1 MVRALKIK
9 YENKADAL
17 QYIHE
22 HCIPETDK
30 LLQEA
35 CFYRKK
41 LLREYEQVMTKV
53 YNDRIKL
60 LTEPQTILRTQVLKN
75 VQGIKDQM
83 MQLERNYTDEMIIKA
98 KEQIAEAA
106 RAKDMVSRFRLYE
119 TKILNEETL

>member
-60 LTEPQTILRTQVLKN
+60 LTEPQTILRTQALKN

-83 MQLERNYTDEMIIKA
+83 MQLNYTDEMIIKA
-98 KEQIAEAA
+98 KEQTAEAA
-106 RAKDMVSRFRLYE
+106 RAKDMVSRFRLSE

>member
-9 YENKADAL
+9 YENKAEAL
-17 QYIHE
+17 RYIHE

-60 LTEPQTILRTQVLKN
+60 LTEPQTILHTQALKN

-83 MQLERNYTDEMIIKA
+83 MQLETNYTDEMMIKA
-98 KEQIAEAA
+98 KEQIVEAA

-119 TKILNEETL
+119 KKIINEEIL

>member
-1 MVRALKIK
+1 
-9 YENKADAL
+9 L

-41 LLREYEQVMTKV
+41 LLREYEQVMTTV

-60 LTEPQTILRTQVLKN
+60 LTEPQTILHTQALKN

-83 MQLERNYTDEMIIKA
+83 MQLETNYTDEMMIKA
-98 KEQIAEAA
+98 KEQIVEAA

-119 TKILNEETL
+119 KKIINEEIL

>member
-41 LLREYEQVMTKV
+41 LLREYEQVMTEV

-60 LTEPQTILRTQVLKN
+60 LTEPQTILRTQALKN
-75 VQGIKDQM
+75 VQVIKDQM
-83 MQLERNYTDEMIIKA
+83 MQLETNYTDEMIIKA
-98 KEQIAEAA
+98 KEQTAEAA

>member
-1 MVRALKIK
+1 MVGALKIK
-9 YENKADAL
+9 YKNKAEAL

-41 LLREYEQVMTKV
+41 LLREFEQ
-53 YNDRIKL
+53 
-60 LTEPQTILRTQVLKN
+60 TEPQTILHTQALKN
-75 VQGIKDQM
+75 VQGIKDQL
-83 MQLERNYTDEMIIKA
+83 MQLETNYTDEMIIKA

-106 RAKDMVSRFRLYE
+106 RAKDMVSRFRLCE
-119 TKILNEETL
+119 KKILNEEIL

>member
-9 YENKADAL
+9 YENKAEAL
-17 QYIHE
+17 RYIHE

-41 LLREYEQVMTKV
+41 LLREYEQVMTK
-53 YNDRIKL
+53 
-60 LTEPQTILRTQVLKN
+60 TEPQTILHTQALKN
-75 VQGIKDQM
+75 VQGIKNQM
-83 MQLERNYTDEMIIKA
+83 MQLETNYTDEMMIKA
-98 KEQIAEAA
+98 KEQIVEAA

-119 TKILNEETL
+119 KKIINEEIL